1 MDAGKKPRVTAR
13 SKNPEGSAAGNGKP
27 TPLLRKTLERRPPLA
42 ARRRRSKRTRGWPG
56 NETVSQG
63 SGGEHPR
70 GKPCGSYSRP
80 LQHLEK
86 LRSEGKA
93 LKRDRVRR
101 EWSAVAEQQ
110 EGRGRE
116 TGTHPV
122 GGMLREGNLE
132 SAVGDVIPGRAES
145 GGNRQVGRT
154 Q

>member
-1 MDAGKKPRVTAR
+1 VKPRVTAR
-13 SKNPEGSAAGNGKP
+13 SRNPEGSAAGDGQP
-27 TPLLRKTLERRPPLA
+27 IPPLRKTLERRSPLA
-42 ARRRRSKRTRGWPG
+42 ARRRRWKRRRGWPG
-56 NETVSQG
+56 NETESQG
-63 SGGEHPR
+63 GGGENPR

-86 LRSEGKA
+86 LRPEGKA
-93 LKRDRVRR
+93 LKRGRARR

-132 SAVGDVIPGRAES
+132 SAVGDVITDRAES
-145 GGNRQVGRT
+145 GANRQVGRT

>member
-1 MDAGKKPRVTAR
+1 M
-13 SKNPEGSAAGNGKP
+13 
-27 TPLLRKTLERRPPLA
+27 
-42 ARRRRSKRTRGWPG
+42 
-56 NETVSQG
+56 SQG
-63 SGGEHPR
+63 GGGEHPR

-80 LQHLEK
+80 LQTLEK
-86 LRSEGKA
+86 LRLEGKA

-110 EGRGRE
+110 EGRGRA

-132 SAVGDVIPGRAES
+132 SAAGNVISGRAES

-154 Q
+154 QKADGTGRLDPGKTDQA